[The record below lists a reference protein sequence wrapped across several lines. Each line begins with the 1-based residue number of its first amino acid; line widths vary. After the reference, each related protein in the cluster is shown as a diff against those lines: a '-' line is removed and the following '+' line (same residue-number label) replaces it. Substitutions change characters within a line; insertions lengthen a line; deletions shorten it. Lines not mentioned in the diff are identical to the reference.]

1 MSEKIRVIAIDDEKL
16 AIDVIKEYLKK
27 ADKVELIAEC
37 RNGFDGLKTISE
49 LNPDIV
55 FLDIQMPK
63 INGFEMLELID
74 DPPVIVFTTAFD
86 QYALK
91 AFEVNATDY
100 LLKPFSESRFL
111 EALEKAKKLLKD
123 KNKADE
129 KIESLEKYNENNS
142 ECIERI
148 VVKNG
153 QKIIIIP
160 VDDVDYIEAQD
171 DYVMLHSS
179 KGKFLKQ
186 KTMKYFD
193 EHLDANNF
201 MRVHRSYIVK
211 INSIQ
216 QIELF
221 EKESYKIILKDGK
234 NIPVSKSGYS
244 KLKEIFN

>member
-171 DYVMLHSS
+171 DYVMIYTS

-244 KLKEIFN
+244 NLKEIFN